1 MNDLQISNT
10 MAVSKKTLKICSKGH
25 KFFKS
30 STCPVC
36 PICENEKQSKGFLAL
51 ISAPARRALESKG
64 ISTLKQLAKFSEK
77 ELLELHGIGPSA
89 IPILRTA
96 LKQKD
101 LQFKK

>member
-1 MNDLQISNT
+1 MPS
-10 MAVSKKTLKICSKGH
+10 SKKTLKTCSEGH

-36 PICENEKQSKGFLAL
+36 PICEKQKQANGFLAL
-51 ISAPARRALESKG
+51 LSAPARRALESQG
-64 ISTLKQLAKFSEK
+64 ISTLKQLSKFSEN

-89 IPILRTA
+89 IPILKTA
-96 LKQKD
+96 LKEKD